1 MLMSLDSQDLLD
13 LNIELVSKKEAI
25 QDYRACYRSRQISYL
40 GRREVL
46 TGKAKFGIFG
56 DGKELPQIVMARY
69 FRNGD
74 IRSGYYRDQTLAFE
88 LGISTYQQFFAQLY
102 AHADLEAEPFSGGRQ
117 MNTHFAT
124 RFLDEKGE
132 WLSMTDKKIT
142 HSDMS
147 CTASQMPRIAGLVQ
161 ASKLYRNN
169 PRLAHLKDFSNNGNE
184 VVFGTIG
191 NASCAEGHFWET
203 LNAVGVIQGPLVM
216 SIWDD
221 GYGISVPNDFQFMK
235 SSLSEMLQGFQR
247 TTTEKGFEV
256 LSVNGWDYESLIKTY
271 SYAVKLARDEHIP
284 SIIHVQELT
293 QPQGHSTSGSHER
306 YKSEERLNWEKD
318 YDCLSKLRSYLMDK
332 KFATEEEIQAWEAE
346 DLKLVRKVKQEAWSS
361 FQNPLKEERREF
373 LALMENLGAVLP
385 EKAKLKQLI
394 DEVRKIQ
401 TLSRRDFMQVSYRAL
416 MLSQGLDHPAISAL
430 KKWRRELSEKGSQLY
445 SSHQYSQSAHSPL
458 LLEEVKPQYS
468 EDPEML
474 NGFEIIN
481 RNFDLIFER
490 NKQALAFGEDVGHL
504 GDVNQGFADLQA
516 KHGTERI
523 MDTGI
528 RELSIMGQAIGLS
541 VRGFRPIAEIQYLDY
556 LIYGLQPL
564 TDDLATLHY
573 RTAGGQ
579 KAPAII
585 RTRGHR
591 LEGIWHSGSPMAMML
606 STLRGIHIAVPRN
619 MTKAAAFYNT
629 FLKGDDPAI
638 IVEVLNGYRLKEAL
652 PENLGEITIRP
663 GIPEVIRE
671 GSDITLVTYGACC
684 KLAMEAAELLEE
696 MDIDVEIMDVQC
708 LLPFDREHQ
717 ILESIKKTN
726 RVLFLDE
733 DVPGGATAYMMQEVV
748 EKQAAFQYLDS
759 EPKTLS
765 SQAHRPAYGDDGDYW
780 SKPQLEH
787 ICQAA
792 YEIMHEADPASYPLF
807 T

>member
-1 MLMSLDSQDLLD
+1 MSLDSQDLLD

-132 WLSMTDKKIT
+132 WLSMTDKKVT

-318 YDCLSKLRSYLMDK
+318 YDCLSKLRSYLLDK

-430 KKWRRELSEKGSQLY
+430 KKWRRELSEKGNQLY

-696 MDIDVEIMDVQC
+696 MDIDVEIIDVQC

>member
-1 MLMSLDSQDLLD
+1 MSLDSQDLLD

-25 QDYRACYRSRQISYL
+25 HDYRACYRSRQISYL

-88 LGISTYQQFFAQLY
+88 LGISSYQQFFAQLY
-102 AHADLEAEPFSGGRQ
+102 AHADLEADPFSGGRQ

-147 CTASQMPRIAGLVQ
+147 CTASQMPRIAGFVQ

-169 PRLAHLKDFSNNGNE
+169 PRLAHLKNFSNNGNE

-216 SIWDD
+216 SVWDD

-247 TTTEKGFEV
+247 TETEKGFEV
-256 LSVNGWDYESLIKTY
+256 LSVKGWDYESLIKTY

-306 YKSEERLNWEKD
+306 YKSEDRLSWEKEF
-318 YDCLSKLRSYLMDK
+318 DCLSRLRTYLLDK
-332 KFATEEEIQAWEAE
+332 NFATEEELLSWEAE
-346 DLKLVRKVKQEAWSS
+346 DLKMIRRAKQDAWQA
-361 FQNPLKEERREF
+361 FQSPLKEEQKE
-373 LALMENLGAVLP
+373 LVGLLKKLVPLLP
-385 EKAKLKQLI
+385 KKAKFEHLI
-394 DEVRKIQ
+394 DELSKVQ

-416 MLSQGLDHPAISAL
+416 LLSQGLEHPAISEL
-430 KKWRRELSEKGSQLY
+430 KKWRRELSVKGRRLY
-445 SSHQYSQSAHSPL
+445 SSHQYSESAQSPMKV
-458 LLEEVKPQYS
+458 EEIEPRYA
-468 EDPEML
+468 EEAEML

-481 RNFDLIFER
+481 RNFDMIFER
-490 NKQALAFGEDVGHL
+490 NERAMAFGEDVGHL
-504 GDVNQGFADLQA
+504 GDVNQGFANLQA
-516 KHGTERI
+516 KYGEDRI

-541 VRGFRPIAEIQYLDY
+541 VRGLRPIAEIQYIDY

-564 TDDLATLHY
+564 TDDLASLHY
-573 RTAGGQ
+573 RTVGGQ

-606 STLRGIHIAVPRN
+606 ATLRGIHIAVPRN

-638 IVEVLNGYRLKEAL
+638 IVEVLNGYRLKEPL
-652 PENLGEITIRP
+652 PENLSEITIRP
-663 GIPEVIRE
+663 GVPEVIRK
-671 GSDITLVTYGACC
+671 GSDISLVTYGACC
-684 KLAMEAAELLEE
+684 KLTMEAADLLAE
-696 MDIDVEIMDVQC
+696 MDIDAEVIDVQT
-708 LLPFDREHQ
+708 LLPFDTDHK
-717 ILESIKKTN
+717 ILESIKKTS
-726 RVLFLDE
+726 RVLFIDE
-733 DVPGGATAYMMQEVV
+733 DVPGGATAFMMQEVV

-759 EPKTLS
+759 EPKTLT

-780 SKPQLEH
+780 SKPQVEH

-792 YEIMHEADPASYPLF
+792 YEIMHESDPASYPLF

>member
-1 MLMSLDSQDLLD
+1 
-13 LNIELVSKKEAI
+13 KEAI
-25 QDYRACYRSRQISYL
+25 HDYRACYRSRQISYL

-102 AHADLEAEPFSGGRQ
+102 AHADVEADPFSGGRQ

-132 WLSMTDKKIT
+132 WLSMTDKKVT

-147 CTASQMPRIAGLVQ
+147 CTASQMPRIAGFVQ

-235 SSLSEMLQGFQR
+235 SSLAEMLQGFQR
-247 TTTEKGFEV
+247 TDTEKGFEV
-256 LSVNGWDYESLIKTY
+256 LSVKGWDYESLIKTY

-306 YKSEERLNWEKD
+306 YKSEDRLNWEKE
-318 YDCLSKLRSYLMDK
+318 YDCLSKLRSYLLDK
-332 KFATEEEIQAWEAE
+332 KFATEEEILAWEAE
-346 DLKLVRKVKQEAWSS
+346 DVKLVRQVKQDAWSA
-361 FQNPLKEERREF
+361 FQNPLKEERTDF
-373 LALMENLGAVLP
+373 LNLLERLRTAFP
-385 EKAKLKQLI
+385 SSSKLEELI
-394 DEVRKIQ
+394 EEVRKIQ

-416 MLSQGLDHPAISAL
+416 MLCQGQEHSAISAL
-430 KKWRRELSEKGSQLY
+430 RNWRRELSEKGSELY
-445 SSHQYSQSAHSPL
+445 SSHQYSQSAHSPMKVA
-458 LLEEVKPQYS
+458 EVEPQYS
-468 EDPEML
+468 DEPEML

-490 NKQALAFGEDVGHL
+490 NERALAFGEDVGHL
-504 GDVNQGFADLQA
+504 GDVNQGFAELQA
-516 KHGTERI
+516 KYGIDRI

-573 RTAGGQ
+573 RTVGGQ

-606 STLRGIHIAVPRN
+606 ATLRGIHIAVPRN

-652 PENLGEITIRP
+652 PENLADITIRP

-684 KLAMEAAELLEE
+684 KIAMEAADLLEE
-696 MDIDVEIMDVQC
+696 MDIEAEIIDVQT
-708 LLPFDREHQ
+708 LLPFDTDHR
-717 ILESIKKTN
+717 ILESIKKTS
-726 RVLFLDE
+726 RVLFVDE

-748 EKQAAFQYLDS
+748 EKQGAFQYLDS

-780 SKPQLEH
+780 SKPQVEH